1 MMSSLQADLLL
12 LRKRTATWV
21 LLAVSMI
28 MSVVFTYAF
37 PYTTYLQTAASQRTA
52 ADLQPLLPH
61 SVVSSVL
68 GGFPFY
74 FGMFALILGV
84 LQFGSEFG
92 WNTFKT
98 TFMQRSNRA
107 AAVLSKIVALIMTLS
122 IFAASVF
129 LTGAVASV
137 IVAARE
143 GAAISWPSAF
153 DFVKGFAAGW
163 LLLSLWALF
172 GVLLAVLSRGIALAM
187 GLGIVYG
194 LVVEGLVTGFASS
207 IKVLSDVAQAFL
219 RTNGYSLIA
228 PLQASAGIG
237 NDGPGFFTGPFVNE
251 WQALLVIAGYLV
263 IFGGA
268 SALVIARRDVN

>member
-12 LRKRTATWV
+12 LRKRTATWI

-37 PYTTYLQTAASQRTA
+37 PYTTYLQTASGQRTA
-52 ADLQPLLPH
+52 ADLRPLLPEG
-61 SVVSSVL
+61 VVSSVL

-92 WNTFKT
+92 WDTFKT

-107 AAVLSKIVALIMTLS
+107 TAVVSKITALIITLS
-122 IFAASVF
+122 LFAVSVF
-129 LTGAVASV
+129 VTGALAS
-137 IVAARE
+137 IIIAANE
-143 GAAISWPSAF
+143 GAAINWPSAL

-187 GLGIVYG
+187 GLGIVYA
-194 LVVEGLVTGFASS
+194 LVIEGLVTGFGDS
-207 IKVLSDVAQAFL
+207 IKLLHDLSEAFL

-228 PLQASAGIG
+228 PLQISSGTG
-237 NDGPGFFTGPFVNE
+237 NDGPGFFTGPFVSE
-251 WQALLVIAGYLV
+251 WQALIVIVGYLV
-263 IFGGA
+263 IFSGA
-268 SALVIARRDVN
+268 SALVVARRDVN

>member
-1 MMSSLQADLLL
+1 MISSLQADLLL

-28 MSVVFTYAF
+28 LSVVFTYAF
-37 PYTTYLQTAASQRTA
+37 PYTSYLETAANQRTP
-52 ADLQPLLPH
+52 ADLQPLLPQN
-61 SVVSSVL
+61 VVSSVL

-84 LQFGSEFG
+84 LQFGSEFS

-107 AAVLSKIVALIMTLS
+107 TVVLSKIIALIITLS

-137 IVAARE
+137 IVATRE

-153 DFVKGFAAGW
+153 DFVKGIAAGW

-194 LVVEGLVTGFASS
+194 LVIEGLVTGFGDS
-207 IKVLSDVAQAFL
+207 IKLLHDISEAFL
-219 RTNGYSLIA
+219 RTNGYSLIK
-228 PLQASAGIG
+228 PLQISSSTG
-237 NDGPGFFTGPFVNE
+237 NGGPGFFSGPFVNE
-251 WQALLVIAGYLV
+251 WQALIVIAGYLLL
-263 IFGGA
+263 FAGA